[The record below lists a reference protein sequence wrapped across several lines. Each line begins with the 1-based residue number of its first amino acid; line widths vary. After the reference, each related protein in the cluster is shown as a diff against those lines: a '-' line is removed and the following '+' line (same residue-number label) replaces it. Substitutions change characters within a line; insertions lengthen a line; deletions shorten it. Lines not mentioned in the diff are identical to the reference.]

1 MRQFIKALL
10 VGTALLLTS
19 CEESKHKE
27 QEIPVVEAQKAPEK
41 EEPVE
46 AEAPKEEEP
55 KKGEKVMPPS
65 DVQRPEP
72 QPEEEPKPEEPK
84 EEAQPS
90 PEKPA
95 EAKSEEPAKEIAPK
109 VEGKPEV
116 PAPKAPKEVAEGK
129 KVPAAQAQND
139 EDIVKQQIEE
149 LKVMKP
155 GPKFVQW
162 IQTHGATFMMAKR
175 VFGRDIDRSSDELD
189 KHFSKTFAQFVSAN
203 IATFLPLIANYD
215 IRKVAVAQAGKS
227 LKKFTLHLKER
238 KTGED
243 TVVNVIVTN
252 KNLRIVDI
260 TVQET
265 SLVSI
270 LKTAAQDILSSPKD
284 KQKEAWDKLIGLGK

>member
-27 QEIPVVEAQKAPEK
+27 QEAPVVEAQKAPGK

-46 AEAPKEEEP
+46 AEAPKVEEP
-55 KKGEKVMPPS
+55 KKGEEVTPPS
-65 DVQRPEP
+65 EVQKPEP
-72 QPEEEPKPEEPK
+72 QPKEEPKPEEPK
-84 EEAQPS
+84 AEEPA

-95 EAKSEEPAKEIAPK
+95 EAKSEEPAKEAVPQ

-116 PAPKAPKEVAEGK
+116 PAPKASKETEGEK
-129 KVPAAQAQND
+129 KAPTAKAQND

-149 LKVMKP
+149 LKVMQP

-175 VFGRDIDRSSDELD
+175 VFGRDINRSSDELD

-203 IATFLPLIANYD
+203 IATFLPLIADYD
-215 IRKVAVAQAGKS
+215 IRKVTVAQAGKS
-227 LKKFTLHLKER
+227 LKKFTLHLRER